1 MILHYLKIAWRNL
14 LKYRMQ
20 TAVSVLGLAAGFVC
34 FALSAFWIHYEMTYD
49 SFRRDADRLYVAR
62 VNDGYKAGK
71 MTERLPV
78 PMAAY
83 LTEHYPEVESA
94 AYFRI
99 TSERVE
105 VDGVERKVNVSSA
118 DSAWIQLLDAQLVD
132 GSFNFMQRHSDE
144 VAITEEAAR
153 QWFGKE
159 SPLGKEVDMKSDGKK
174 KIGAVV
180 RVNCRHTNYPFS
192 LMQETSCGRNNWWY
206 HLWTIVLK
214 LKEGTDVVGL
224 QDKMT
229 ASLPHELIHPTE
241 TRHTGIERLS
251 LTPLTELRYTKDFR
265 DSRKGGITF
274 RYIVYFSLV
283 GVLVIVCALINY
295 LTMFVNRMQVR
306 QREMALRLVHGASL
320 RSLVRMLGMEF
331 LMLMLSALFVG
342 MILMELLFTTFIR
355 LAEIDVTRTVL
366 YGEAMAFLGL
376 MMLVLLVVALGFIYR
391 MQQQALS
398 RSAGAVGHH
407 RLRSALRRGS
417 LVFQLFVCMLFVT
430 GTLLMNR
437 QLDYLRQHDL
447 GMELENRAYFAL
459 ETAADTYPF
468 EAKLKSLPL
477 ITEVLPTA
485 YYPLVSKGPQ
495 TIGQIFSWEGAE
507 HQPDAP
513 LPVNLYLAG
522 DDFFRFYGLTP
533 LAGECTLQSY
543 QDIVLNESLV
553 RRMGYTP
560 EEAIGKHIR
569 TTSMV
574 ADKTI
579 TGVVKDFQY
588 VPPTEP
594 MPATGF
600 IFGDEVGILE
610 RFAGIL
616 FKYKEGTW
624 DECRALIEDQCRT
637 EAPGKAMQLYN
648 EEESYNEFLHSE
660 RMLSRL
666 LTFASLVCGLVAVF
680 GIYSLITLTCEQ
692 RRKEIAVRKVNGA
705 TAKDVLSMFCR
716 EYLVILGVAA
726 LLAFPVVYAVV
737 KRWMETYTRQVEMDV
752 LPFLSVFLLMAVVVL
767 ASIGRS
773 VWRAANEN
781 PAEVVKRE

>member
-180 RVNCRHTNYPFS
+180 KVNCRHTNYPFS
-192 LMQETSCGRNNWWY
+192 LMQETSSGRNNWWY

-214 LKEGTDVVGL
+214 LKEGTDVAGL

-241 TRHTGIERLS
+241 TRYTGIERLS

-295 LTMFVNRMQVR
+295 LTMFVNRMQ
-306 QREMALRLVHGASL
+306 
-320 RSLVRMLGMEF
+320 
-331 LMLMLSALFVG
+331 
-342 MILMELLFTTFIR
+342 
-355 LAEIDVTRTVL
+355 
-366 YGEAMAFLGL
+366 
-376 MMLVLLVVALGFIYR
+376 
-391 MQQQALS
+391 QQALS

-437 QLDYLRQHDL
+437 LLDYLRQHDL

-495 TIGQIFSWEGAE
+495 TIGQILSWEGAE

-513 LPVNLYLAG
+513 LPVNLYLGG

-624 DECRALIEDQCRT
+624 DECRALIEDLCRK

-716 EYLVILGVAA
+716 EYLAILGVAA

-737 KRWMETYTRQVEMDV
+737 KRWMETYTRQVEMGV

>member
-14 LKYRMQ
+14 LKYRTQ
-20 TAVSVLGLAAGFVC
+20 TAISVLGLAAGFVC

-49 SFRRDADRLYVAR
+49 SFRLDADRLYVAR
-62 VNDGYKAGK
+62 VNDGHKAGK

-78 PMAAY
+78 PMTAY
-83 LTEHYPEVESA
+83 LKEHYPEVESA

-99 TSERVE
+99 TSERIE

-180 RVNCRHTNYPFS
+180 KVNCRHTNFPFT
-192 LMQETSCGRNNWWY
+192 LMGDLSIGNNDWWY
-206 HLWTIVLK
+206 HNWTIVLK
-214 LKEGTDVVGL
+214 LKEGTNVIGL
-224 QDKMT
+224 QDKISS
-229 ASLPHELIHPTE
+229 SLPRELIHPYE
-241 TRHTGIERLS
+241 MRHTGIECLC
-251 LTPLTELRYTKDFR
+251 LTPLTELRYAKDFR
-265 DSRKGGITF
+265 DSRKEGITF

-283 GVLVIVCALINY
+283 GVLVIVCALLNY

-320 RSLVRMLGMEF
+320 HSLVRMLGMEF

-342 MILMELLFTTFIR
+342 MILMELLFTAFTR
-355 LAEIDVTRTVL
+355 LAEIDITRTVL
-366 YGEAMAFLGL
+366 YGEAMAFLAV
-376 MMLVLLVVALGFIYR
+376 MMLVLLVVALGVIYR
-391 MQQQALS
+391 MQKQALS
-398 RSAGAVGHH
+398 RSASPFDHH
-407 RLRSALRRGS
+407 RLRSVLRRGS

-437 QLDYLRQHDL
+437 QLAYLRQHDL
-447 GMELENRAYFAL
+447 GMELENRGYFTL
-459 ETAADTYPF
+459 RSTVDTQPF
-468 EAKLKSLPL
+468 EAKLKSLPQ
-477 ITEVLPTA
+477 ITEVLPAA
-485 YYPLVSKGPQ
+485 YHPLVSRGPEA
-495 TIGQIFSWEGAE
+495 IGQIFSWEGAE

-513 LPVNLYLAG
+513 LPINLYLAG

-533 LAGECTLQSY
+533 LAGKCTLQSY

-553 RRMGYTP
+553 RRMGYMP
-560 EEAIGKHIR
+560 EEAIGKFIR
-569 TTSMV
+569 MSGNGSG
-574 ADKTI
+574 KTI
-579 TGVVKDFQY
+579 TGVIKDFHY
-588 VPPTEP
+588 MSPTEP
-594 MPATGF
+594 IPATGF
-600 IFGDEVGILE
+600 IIGDEMGIMQ
-610 RFAGIL
+610 RSAGIL
-616 FKYKEGTW
+616 FKYKAGTW
-624 DECRALIEDQCRT
+624 DECRALIEDLCRK
-637 EAPGKAMQLYN
+637 EASGKEMQLYN
-648 EEESYNEFLHSE
+648 EEESYNEFLYSE
-660 RMLSRL
+660 RMLSHL

-716 EYLVILGVAA
+716 EYLAILGVAA
-726 LLAFPVVYAVV
+726 LLAFPLVYVVV
-737 KRWMETYTRQVEMDV
+737 KHWTETYTRRMEMGV
-752 LPFLSVFLLMAVVVL
+752 WPFLFVFLLMVVVVM